1 MVADNLLSIKNLS
14 VAYHVKGEDLTAI
27 AEITLA
33 IRKGEVLGLVG
44 ESGSGKSTL
53 GRAILRLLPASAR
66 LKGGSISYRKEE
78 LTQELTQLSEKEI
91 NKKIRGREIAMV
103 MQNPQN
109 ALNPV
114 FTVGRQLVDVLYF
127 KEKKDNRQVSRRKLK
142 GKAVEILE
150 KVGISDPEYRFSEY
164 PHELSGGMKQR
175 VMLAMAFIS
184 SPSLLIADEPTTALD
199 PTVEAQILKLL
210 AELVEEYQTSIL
222 YISHDLRV
230 VAGLSDRIAVMYA
243 GRLVELAEADE
254 LFSRPNHP
262 YTQAL
267 IACLPDPERGERL
280 PTIPGKVPDLGYYP
294 SGCSFHPRCR
304 HCFEP
309 CPREVPPLEEVGPG
323 HLSAC
328 FLNSKGVEEE

>member
-1 MVADNLLSIKNLS
+1 MVADSILSIKNLS
-14 VAYHVKGEDLTAI
+14 VAYHVKGEDLTVLDDI
-27 AEITLA
+27 NLDIK
-33 IRKGEVLGLVG
+33 KGEVLGLVG

-53 GRAILRLLPASAR
+53 GRAILRLLPESAG
-66 LKGGSISYRKEE
+66 LISGSISYKRE
-78 LTQELTQLSEKEI
+78 ELTQLSEKEI
-91 NKKIRGREIAMV
+91 NNKIRGNEIAMV

-114 FTVGRQLVDVLYF
+114 FTVGRQIVDVLYF
-127 KEKKDNRQVSRRKLK
+127 KEKKTANRQVSRRKLK
-142 GKAVEILE
+142 PKAVDILK
-150 KVGISDPEYRFSEY
+150 KVGISDPEYRFAEY

-199 PTVEAQILKLL
+199 LTVEAQILKLL
-210 AELVEEYQTSIL
+210 ADLVEEYQTSIL

-243 GRLVELAEADE
+243 GKLVELAEADE

-267 IACLPDPERGERL
+267 IECLPDPERGKRL
-280 PTIPGKVPDLGYYP
+280 NTIPGQVPDLGDYP

-328 FLNSKGVEEE
+328 FLNRKADGGE